1 MVKVEEALI
10 YTQRWPAG
18 AQYADLTG
26 KGLLIGIAADLMEA
40 STHSLH
46 RYELYKKDLS
56 PKGISI
62 STQILACLKRHP
74 ASTSFFIKG
83 KILPAGANA
92 DLANLVSKAL
102 TRLKAAG
109 QIRVSG
115 DKRRYRY
122 TLSPVTVHK
131 LEA

>member
-1 MVKVEEALI
+1 MIKVEEEFI

-18 AQYADLTG
+18 GQYYDLIG
-26 KGLLIGIAADLMEA
+26 KGALIGIAADLMEA

-46 RYELYKKDLS
+46 KYELYKKDLS

-62 STQILACLKRHP
+62 SAQILACLKKHP
-74 ASTSFFIKG
+74 ASTAFFIKE
-83 KILPAGANA
+83 KILPEGANA

-102 TRLKAAG
+102 TRLKAGG

-122 TLSPVTVHK
+122 TLSPITVHK